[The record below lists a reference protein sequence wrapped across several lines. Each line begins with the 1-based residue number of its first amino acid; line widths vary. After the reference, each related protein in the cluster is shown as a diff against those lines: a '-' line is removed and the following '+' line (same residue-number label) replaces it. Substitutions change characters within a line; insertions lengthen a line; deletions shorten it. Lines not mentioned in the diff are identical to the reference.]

1 MELLEAV
8 PEIHEVEV
16 DAAQVLVP
24 PAARDALERGAI
36 GRRERSLVSL
46 RRGKYSRHRL
56 PGSGPGHVDV
66 AVDATLRAAAARA
79 GRSGGRMAIAT
90 EDVRRKVREHRVPF
104 DVCFVVDNSY
114 SLQADRLVEQ
124 VKGLVFA
131 LLEDATAR
139 GDRVGLVAFRSG
151 VAEAT
156 VALRPTASRARA
168 ARVLADVPVSGRT
181 PLADALAVARRVLR
195 QEQAKRP
202 NARPVAVV
210 VSDGLPNV
218 ARSPRGDA
226 LGDALREARELRRA
240 QVGVVVVDAEAPG
253 RASRSCARQLA
264 EAAGGLYLE
273 LAELSPAVFADA
285 LDRVA

>member
-16 DAAQVLVP
+16 DAGEVLAP
-24 PAARDALERGAI
+24 PPPRDARERGAI

-56 PGSGPGHVDV
+56 PGAGPVDV

-79 GRSGGRMAIAT
+79 GRSGGPLAIAT
-90 EDVRRKVREHRVPF
+90 EDVRRKVREHRVPYE
-104 DVCFVVDNSY
+104 VCFVVDNSY
-114 SLQADRLVEQ
+114 SLQAERLVEQ

-131 LLEDATAR
+131 LLEDATGR

-168 ARVLADVPVSGRT
+168 ARALADVPVSGRT
-181 PLADALAVARRVLR
+181 PLADALAAARRVLR

-210 VSDGLPNV
+210 VTDGLPNV
-218 ARSPRGDA
+218 PRSPRGDA
-226 LGDALREARELRRA
+226 LGDALREARALRRA
-240 QVGVVVVDAEAPG
+240 HVGVVVVDAESPG
-253 RASRSCARQLA
+253 RSVRRSCARQLA
-264 EAAGGLYLE
+264 EAAGGVYLE
-273 LAELSPAVFADA
+273 LAELSPGVFAEA